1 MEGMIAPTPSYDYQ
15 DCLKNWRM
23 IASHP
28 PNSSSDYG
36 GKFGVQS
43 DRVNKPAMA
52 GSNVKKE
59 G

>member
-1 MEGMIAPTPSYDYQ
+1 MIAPTPSYDYQ

-52 GSNVKKE
+52 GSNVKQE